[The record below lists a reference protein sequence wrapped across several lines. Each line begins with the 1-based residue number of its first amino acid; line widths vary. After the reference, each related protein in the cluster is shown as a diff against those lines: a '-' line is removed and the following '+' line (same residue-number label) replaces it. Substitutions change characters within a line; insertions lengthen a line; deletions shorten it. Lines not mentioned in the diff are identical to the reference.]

1 MLHQTELSLRATL
14 ETITAP
20 EQINRQRDELGLTDD
35 ELQLAKT
42 ILQTLEHGWRDR
54 VAAAG
59 EDIGQSATTKPTG
72 DLFSLS
78 FIGDY
83 FRHLADGELTQQNIA
98 QQLQHWIGAAES
110 GGVTNRD
117 YLLASHRF
125 LALLLAEVKRASPQ
139 HLADAQRIFS
149 KLSFL
154 HAGLV
159 SDAISAY
166 HQHASSYRALHDM
179 ETGLPNHALFMDEL
193 RRSMQANRDTG
204 NLIALLTL
212 DLHYFN
218 PQSADSE
225 ANLKPYAVAAE
236 HLRGALREEDMLARL
251 SNKEF
256 GFILPGIASEGH
268 AILAANKFLR
278 TLENQLNL
286 GDIAAHIR
294 PRVGIALY
302 PDHAQHAESL
312 VQFATVARREA
323 ETSDIGYAIYSAEF
337 DKSAM
342 QTRSLEAGL
351 KNALREN
358 ELMLYFQPQCDAAS
372 GAVIGAEALLRWHRN
387 NNEWVPPNLIVE
399 VAENTGLISQ
409 LTMWVINSA
418 LRIRAGFMKSGIDL
432 IVSVNLSAANLL
444 ENELPAFVE
453 QALRTWGVPA
463 SSLMLEITES
473 AMITDAKTSL
483 DILHRLKALGVSLSI
498 DDFGTGYSSMA
509 YLKQMPLNELKI
521 DQTFVRKLTS
531 MRDDQRI
538 VRSMIDLAHNFELN
552 VVAEGVEDK
561 PTMDMLQT
569 MGCDI
574 IQGYY
579 LAKPLPEADFIK
591 WCFARAET
599 LQKAALT
606 QKSISI

>member
-1 MLHQTELSLRATL
+1 
-14 ETITAP
+14 
-20 EQINRQRDELGLTDD
+20 
-35 ELQLAKT
+35 
-42 ILQTLEHGWRDR
+42 
-54 VAAAG
+54 
-59 EDIGQSATTKPTG
+59 
-72 DLFSLS
+72 
-78 FIGDY
+78 
-83 FRHLADGELTQQNIA
+83 
-98 QQLQHWIGAAES
+98 
-110 GGVTNRD
+110 
-117 YLLASHRF
+117 
-125 LALLLAEVKRASPQ
+125 
-139 HLADAQRIFS
+139 
-149 KLSFL
+149 
-154 HAGLV
+154 
-159 SDAISAY
+159 AISAY

-193 RRSMQANRDTG
+193 RRTLNANRDNG
-204 NLIALLTL
+204 NMIALLTL

-218 PQSADSE
+218 PHPSTAGNE
-225 ANLKPYAVAAE
+225 IKPYVIAAE
-236 HLRGALREEDMLARL
+236 HLRSALREEDLLARL

-256 GFILPGIASEGH
+256 GFMLPGIASEGH

-286 GDIAAHIR
+286 GEVATHIR
-294 PRVGIALY
+294 PRIGIALF
-302 PDHAQHAESL
+302 PEQAQHAESL

-323 ETSDIGYAIYSAEF
+323 ETNDNGYAIYSADF

-342 QTRSLEAGL
+342 QVRSLEAGL

-358 ELMLYFQPQCDAAS
+358 ELLLYFQPQCNATT
-372 GAVIGAEALLRWHRN
+372 GAVIGAEALLRWRRN

-399 VAENTGLISQ
+399 VAEQTGLISQ

-444 ENELPAFVE
+444 ETELPAFVE

-483 DILHRLKALGVSLSI
+483 EILHRLKALGVNLSI

-509 YLKQMPLNELKI
+509 YLKQMPLDELKI

-531 MRDDQRI
+531 VRDDQRI
-538 VRSMIDLAHNFELN
+538 VRSMIDLAHNFELH
-552 VVAEGVEDK
+552 VVAEGVEDA

-569 MGCDI
+569 MGCDV

-579 LAKPLPEADFIK
+579 LAKPLPEAEFIK
-591 WCFARAET
+591 WCTDRA
-599 LQKAALT
+599 AAL
-606 QKSISI
+606 QNSPPLEKSA

>member
-1 MLHQTELSLRATL
+1 MLDQTELALRGTL
-14 ETITAP
+14 QNISAP
-20 EQINRQRDELGLTDD
+20 EQINHQRQQLGLSDE

-42 ILQTLEHGWRDR
+42 ILQNLKPGWRDQLAT
-54 VAAAG
+54 AAV
-59 EDIGQSATTKPTG
+59 DIGQSAANKQSG

-83 FRHLADGELTQQNIA
+83 FRQLPDADLSPDNISRY
-98 QQLQHWIGAAES
+98 LKHWISAAEQA
-110 GGVTNRD
+110 GVTSRD

-125 LALLLAEVKRASPQ
+125 LALLQTEIKQSAPQ

-149 KLSFL
+149 NLSIL
-154 HAGLV
+154 HAGLI

-166 HQHASSYRALHDM
+166 QQHASSYRALHDL
-179 ETGLPNHALFMDEL
+179 ETSLPNHALFMEEL
-193 RRSMQANRDTG
+193 RRKMQVNKDSGSM
-204 NLIALLTL
+204 IALLTL

-218 PQSADSE
+218 PQAPA
-225 ANLKPYAVAAE
+225 ANNAIRPYALAAE

-256 GFILPGIASEGH
+256 GFMLPGIASEGH

-278 TLENQLNL
+278 TLENQLYL
-286 GDIAAHIR
+286 GEVATHIR
-294 PRVGIALY
+294 PRVGIALF
-302 PDHAQHAESL
+302 PDHAQSAESL
-312 VQFATVARREA
+312 VQFATVARLEA
-323 ETSDIGYAIYSAEF
+323 ESNDNGYAIYSAEF

-342 QTRSLEAGL
+342 QVRSLEAGL

-358 ELMLYFQPQCDAAS
+358 ELMLYFQPQCDATT
-372 GAVIGAEALLRWHRN
+372 GAVIGAEALLRWQRN

-399 VAENTGLISQ
+399 VAEQTGLISQ

-418 LRIRAGFMKSGIDL
+418 LRICAGFKKSGVDL

-444 ENELPAFVE
+444 EHELPAFVE
-453 QALRTWGVPA
+453 QALRTWAVPPG
-463 SSLMLEITES
+463 SLMLEITES

-483 DILHRLKALGVSLSI
+483 EILHRLKALGVSLSI

-509 YLKQMPLNELKI
+509 YLKQMPLDELKI
-521 DQTFVRKLTS
+521 DQTFVRKLTTIV
-531 MRDDQRI
+531 DDQRI
-538 VRSMIDLAHNFELN
+538 VRSMIDLAHNFELQ

-561 PTMDMLQT
+561 STMDMLQT
-569 MGCDI
+569 MGCDV

-579 LAKPLPEADFIK
+579 LARPMPEADFVK
-591 WCFARAET
+591 WCEDRAEV
-599 LQKAALT
+599 LKN
-606 QKSISI
+606 KSIPAQA

>member
-1 MLHQTELSLRATL
+1 MLHQTEQALRGAL
-14 ETITAP
+14 ETITAA
-20 EQINRQRDELGLTDD
+20 EQIRRQRAELGLSDS

-42 ILQTLEHGWRDR
+42 ILQSLAPDWRDQ
-54 VAAAG
+54 VAKAAN
-59 EDIGQSATTKPTG
+59 DIGRSGEIHASE

-78 FIGDY
+78 FIADY
-83 FRHLADGELTQQNIA
+83 FRQLADGDLSRDNLSRYLE
-98 QQLQHWIGAAES
+98 HWIGAAES
-110 GGVTNRD
+110 AGVTNRD

-125 LALLLAEVKRASPQ
+125 IALLLAEVKRNSPQ
-139 HLADAQRIFS
+139 YLADAQRIFS
-149 KLSFL
+149 NLSFL

-166 HQHASSYRALHDM
+166 QQHASSYRALHDL

-193 RRSMQANRDTG
+193 RRTMQANKDTG
-204 NLIALLTL
+204 SMIALLTL

-218 PQSADSE
+218 PQAPSA
-225 ANLKPYAVAAE
+225 NNIVRPYALAAE

-256 GFILPGIASEGH
+256 GFMLPNIASDGH

-286 GDIAAHIR
+286 GDVATHIR
-294 PRVGIALY
+294 PRVGIAIF
-302 PDHAQHAESL
+302 PEHAQSAESL
-312 VQFATVARREA
+312 VQFATVARLEA
-323 ETSDIGYAIYSAEF
+323 ETTDNGYAIYSAEF

-342 QTRSLEAGL
+342 QIRSLEAGL

-358 ELMLYFQPQCDAAS
+358 ELMLYFQPQCDATT
-372 GAVIGAEALLRWHRN
+372 GAVIGAEALLRWRRN

-399 VAENTGLISQ
+399 VAEQTGLISQ

-418 LRIRAGFMKSGIDL
+418 LRICAGFKKSGVDL

-444 ENELPAFVE
+444 EHELPAFVE
-453 QALRTWGVPA
+453 QALRTWAVAP

-483 DILHRLKALGVSLSI
+483 EILHRLKALGVSLSI

-509 YLKQMPLNELKI
+509 YLKQMPLDELKI

-531 MRDDQRI
+531 IMDDQRI
-538 VRSMIDLAHNFELN
+538 VRSMIDLAHNFELQ

-561 PTMDMLQT
+561 STMDMLQA
-569 MGCDI
+569 MGCDV

-579 LAKPLPEADFIK
+579 LARPMPEADFVT
-591 WCFARAET
+591 WCEDRAKVLRSAQNTEN
-599 LQKAALT
+599 
-606 QKSISI
+606 IN

>member
-1 MLHQTELSLRATL
+1 
-14 ETITAP
+14 
-20 EQINRQRDELGLTDD
+20 
-35 ELQLAKT
+35 
-42 ILQTLEHGWRDR
+42 
-54 VAAAG
+54 VAAT
-59 EDIGQSATTKPTG
+59 DIGQSGKQQATE

-83 FRHLADGELTQQNIA
+83 FRQLADGDLSRENLSRY
-98 QQLQHWIGAAES
+98 LQHWIGAAES
-110 GGVTNRD
+110 AGVTNRD

-125 LALLLAEVKRASPQ
+125 IALLLAEVKRTSPQ
-139 HLADAQRIFS
+139 HLADAQRVFS
-149 KLSFL
+149 NLSFL

-193 RRSMQANRDTG
+193 RRTMQANKDTG
-204 NLIALLTL
+204 SMIALLTL

-218 PQSADSE
+218 PQAPT
-225 ANLKPYAVAAE
+225 ANNNVRPYALAAE

-256 GFILPGIASEGH
+256 GFMLPNVASEGH

-286 GDIAAHIR
+286 GEVATHIR
-294 PRVGIALY
+294 PRVGIALF
-302 PDHAQHAESL
+302 PEHAQSAESL
-312 VQFATVARREA
+312 VQFATVARLEA
-323 ETSDIGYAIYSAEF
+323 ESNDNGYAIYSSDF

-342 QTRSLEAGL
+342 QVRALEAGL

-358 ELMLYFQPQCDAAS
+358 ELMLYFQPQCDATS
-372 GAVIGAEALLRWHRN
+372 GAVIGAEALLRWRKSDN
-387 NNEWVPPNLIVE
+387 QWVPPNLIVE
-399 VAENTGLISQ
+399 VAEQTGLISQ

-418 LRIRAGFMKSGIDL
+418 LRICAGFKKSGVEI

-444 ENELPAFVE
+444 ENELPSFVD
-453 QALRTWGVPA
+453 QALQTWGVPA
-463 SSLMLEITES
+463 KSLMLEITES

-483 DILHRLKALGVSLSI
+483 EILHRLKALGVSLSI
-498 DDFGTGYSSMA
+498 DDFGTGYSSMS

-521 DQTFVRKLTS
+521 DQTFVRKLTTII
-531 MRDDQRI
+531 DDQRI
-538 VRSMIDLAHNFELN
+538 VRSMIDLAHNFELH

-561 PTMDMLQT
+561 PTMDMLRT
-569 MGCDI
+569 MGCDV

-579 LAKPLPEADFIK
+579 LARPMPEADFVE
-591 WCFARAET
+591 WCKEHAKTLSIEAKAENV
-599 LQKAALT
+599 
-606 QKSISI
+606 

>member
-14 ETITAP
+14 ETLTAP
-20 EQINRQRDELGLTDD
+20 EQISRQRHELGLTDD
-35 ELQLAKT
+35 EFQLGQT
-42 ILQTLEHGWRDR
+42 IVSTLEPGWRDR
-54 VAAAG
+54 VAVAG
-59 EDIGQSATTKPTG
+59 NDVGQSTAHQQSG
-72 DLFSLS
+72 DLFSLA
-78 FIGDY
+78 FVGDY
-83 FRHLADGELTQQNIA
+83 FRHLADGELTSANIA

-110 GGVTNRD
+110 AGITNRD

-125 LALLLAEVKRASPQ
+125 LALLQAEVKRTSPQ
-139 HLADAQRIFS
+139 HLSDAQRIFG
-149 KLSFL
+149 KLCFL

-193 RRSMQANRDTG
+193 RRAMQASRDSG
-204 NLIALLTL
+204 SMIALLTL

-218 PQSADSE
+218 PQSPTSHTTI
-225 ANLKPYAVAAE
+225 KPYAVAAE
-236 HLRGALREEDMLARL
+236 HLRGALREQDVLARL

-256 GFILPGIASEGH
+256 GFMLPGIASEGH

-286 GDIAAHIR
+286 GDIATHIR
-294 PRVGIALY
+294 PRVGIALF
-302 PDHAQHAESL
+302 PEHAQHAESL

-323 ETSDIGYAIYSAEF
+323 ETTDNGYAIYSAEF

-342 QTRSLEAGL
+342 QVRALEAGL

-358 ELMLYFQPQCDAAS
+358 ELMLYFQPQCDATT
-372 GAVIGAEALLRWHRN
+372 GAVIGAEALLRWRRN

-399 VAENTGLISQ
+399 VAEQTGLISQ

-418 LRIRAGFMKSGIDL
+418 LRICAGFKKSGVDL

-444 ENELPAFVE
+444 EHELPAFVE
-453 QALRTWGVPA
+453 QALQTWGVPPA
-463 SSLMLEITES
+463 SLMLEITES
-473 AMITDAKTSL
+473 AMITDAKKSL
-483 DILHRLKALGVSLSI
+483 EILHRLKALGVHLSI

-509 YLKQMPLNELKI
+509 YLKQMPLDELKI

-531 MRDDQRI
+531 IVDDQRI

-552 VVAEGVEDK
+552 VVAEGVEDVQ
-561 PTMDMLQT
+561 TMDMLQT
-569 MGCDI
+569 MGCDV

-579 LAKPLPEADFIK
+579 LARPMPEADFVK
-591 WCFARAET
+591 WCEERAAM
-599 LQKAALT
+599 LKAKNQAINAL
-606 QKSISI
+606 S

>member
-1 MLHQTELSLRATL
+1 MLHQTELALRDTL
-14 ETITAP
+14 GTIAAP
-20 EQINRQRDELGLTDD
+20 EQISRQRQELGLSDE
-35 ELQLAKT
+35 ELQIGKT
-42 ILQTLEHGWRDR
+42 ILQKFEAGWRDR

-59 EDIGQSATTKPTG
+59 EDIGRSAVIHATS

-83 FRHLADGELTQQNIA
+83 FHHLADGELTPQNIS
-98 QQLQHWIGAAES
+98 QQLQRWMGAAES

-117 YLLASHRF
+117 YLLSSHRF
-125 LALLLAEVKRASPQ
+125 LALLLTEVKRVSPQ
-139 HLADAQRIFS
+139 DVGDAQRIFS

-166 HQHASSYRALHDM
+166 HQHASSYRALHDL
-179 ETGLPNHALFMDEL
+179 ETGLPNHALFMDKL
-193 RRSMQANRDTG
+193 RRTMQGYQDTG
-204 NLIALLTL
+204 NMIALLTL

-218 PQSADSE
+218 PQAPSA
-225 ANLKPYAVAAE
+225 NNVIKPYTLAAE

-256 GFILPGIASEGH
+256 AFMLPNIASEGH

-286 GDIAAHIR
+286 GEVATHIR
-294 PRVGIALY
+294 PRVGIALF
-302 PDHAQHAESL
+302 PEHAQSAESL
-312 VQFATVARREA
+312 VQFATVARLEA
-323 ETSDIGYAIYSAEF
+323 ESNDNGYAIYSAEF

-342 QTRSLEAGL
+342 QVRALEAGL

-358 ELMLYFQPQCDAAS
+358 ELMLYFQPQCDATT
-372 GAVIGAEALLRWHRN
+372 GAVIGAEALLRWRREN
-387 NNEWVPPNLIVE
+387 NVWVPPNLVVE
-399 VAENTGLISQ
+399 VAEQTGLISQ

-418 LRIRAGFMKSGIDL
+418 LRICAGFKKSGID
-432 IVSVNLSAANLL
+432 IIISVNLSAANLL
-444 ENELPAFVE
+444 ENELPAFVD
-453 QALRTWGVPA
+453 QALQTWGVPP

-483 DILHRLKALGVSLSI
+483 EILHRLKALGVGLSI
-498 DDFGTGYSSMA
+498 DDFGTGYSSMS

-521 DQTFVRKLTS
+521 DQTFVRKLTTIV
-531 MRDDQRI
+531 DDQRI
-538 VRSMIDLAHNFELN
+538 VRSMIDLAHNFELH

-569 MGCDI
+569 MGCDV

-579 LAKPLPEADFIK
+579 LAKPMPEVDFVK
-591 WCFARAET
+591 WCEDRAE
-599 LQKAALT
+599 LLKNKPVSAQA
-606 QKSISI
+606 